1 MKETIA
7 SVEVLIQTSQGAIP
21 FPACFMELPNL
32 AALNPKMYVSLS
44 TIADIGNVPRVFNTR
59 MYQSIKMI
67 NQFSLAE
74 HPDTLRSSP
83 PALAQVPPKSK
94 LLFLDTQSYPQ
105 SVILNLWAIAPLV

>member
-67 NQFSLAE
+67 DHSASLDWIVRLRILLIKKIHFVYLYRE
-74 HPDTLRSSP
+74 IQDTIFKR
-83 PALAQVPPKSK
+83 V
-94 LLFLDTQSYPQ
+94 LLL
-105 SVILNLWAIAPLV
+105 IKI